1 MYQALYRKYR
11 PKSFDEIVGQK
22 YIVKTLKNAIIN
34 NKVNHAYMFFGPR
47 GVGKTTMAKIFS
59 RAVNCLNPID
69 GNPCNECSN
78 CINSMENECVDIIEI
93 DAASNNGVDEIREI
107 RNKVTLVPN
116 KLKYKVY
123 IIDEVHMLTPGAFNA
138 LLKTLEEPPK
148 HIIFVLATTDPQ
160 KVSDTIISRCQCFSF
175 KRIAISE
182 NKSKMKEICE
192 KEKIKINDDVIENIA
207 IYSNGGL
214 RDALGMLDK
223 LYSYKDADI
232 TIEDFLAINDMVSIN
247 DIDSL
252 YTNIKNCDFN
262 SILLQLEKFDSD
274 GKNIVEVMNQLM
286 NYTNKKIIDFYSN
299 KSDTNDI
306 EKSELILQYIC
317 EKMFDLKKS
326 TSPLIYTEM
335 LLLNITKEI
344 KNISREIFLGNNN
357 EKQLEETS
365 IKKIDNMNNKNI
377 VIENVQQKE
386 SDDELKEKE
395 IQTKKTNQSVN
406 DVNLNNLKKIIS
418 IRVNNTFA
426 EASKEEKSNTAKK
439 IEILNEYV
447 FDTEKGYLV
456 SEILNSK
463 LRAASKNNIIISY
476 EYDSIV
482 DQNLKQ
488 LDKINETYNE
498 LSNSNQKIAIISDS
512 EWNNAKNRYIEFT
525 KQGNKYKIKDEPDI
539 NDFVDEEVSESKSL
553 TEMFGDLVEEK

>member
-1 MYQALYRKYR
+1 
-11 PKSFDEIVGQK
+11 
-22 YIVKTLKNAIIN
+22 
-34 NKVNHAYMFFGPR
+34 
-47 GVGKTTMAKIFS
+47 
-59 RAVNCLNPID
+59 
-69 GNPCNECSN
+69 
-78 CINSMENECVDIIEI
+78 
-93 DAASNNGVDEIREI
+93 
-107 RNKVTLVPN
+107 
-116 KLKYKVY
+116 
-123 IIDEVHMLTPGAFNA
+123 
-138 LLKTLEEPPK
+138 
-148 HIIFVLATTDPQ
+148 
-160 KVSDTIISRCQCFSF
+160 
-175 KRIAISE
+175 
-182 NKSKMKEICE
+182 
-192 KEKIKINDDVIENIA
+192 
-207 IYSNGGL
+207 
-214 RDALGMLDK
+214 
-223 LYSYKDADI
+223 
-232 TIEDFLAINDMVSIN
+232 
-247 DIDSL
+247 
-252 YTNIKNCDFN
+252 
-262 SILLQLEKFDSD
+262 
-274 GKNIVEVMNQLM
+274 
-286 NYTNKKIIDFYSN
+286 
-299 KSDTNDI
+299 
-306 EKSELILQYIC
+306 
-317 EKMFDLKKS
+317 
-326 TSPLIYTEM
+326 
-335 LLLNITKEI
+335 
-344 KNISREIFLGNNN
+344 
-357 EKQLEETS
+357 
-365 IKKIDNMNNKNI
+365 MNNKNI